1 MPEYEQVS
9 GTLVE
14 ARLSLITEEN
24 KEDITEWCQ
33 EGQTFRMI
41 AIPEIVG
48 DRNIGDYVVQMD
60 FGFVVMTAEVFGL
73 FYKEK
78 Q

>member
-1 MPEYEQVS
+1 MPAYGMMS

-14 ARLSLITEEN
+14 ARLITEEN

-33 EGQTFRMI
+33 NHPTFRTVKMLS
-41 AIPEIVG
+41 IVG
-48 DRNIGDYVVQMD
+48 NKNVGDYVVQFD
-60 FGFVVMTAEVFGL
+60 FGFVVMTAKVFEL

-78 Q
+78 K

>member
-1 MPEYEQVS
+1 MPAYEQMN
-9 GTLVE
+9 GILVY
-14 ARLSLITEEN
+14 ARLITEDS

-33 EGQTFRMI
+33 NHPTFRTVK
-41 AIPEIVG
+41 IPEIAG

-60 FGFVVMTAEVFGL
+60 FGFVVMTAEVFEL

-78 Q
+78 K